1 MRITIDTVKRTLD
14 LQGGQESEQ
23 LPLYSPRAFEI
34 ISDLWLKLGWDQK
47 YSYTFTW
54 MGRPIVQLPEDVLRV
69 QEVICKVQPDV
80 IIETGVAHGGSLM
93 LYATLCKALGK
104 GRVIGVDIE
113 IRQHNRKAIEQH
125 VLSPLIKLIEG
136 SSTAQE
142 TVSEVKRLVGESQ
155 TVLVILDSCHT
166 REHVLNELESY
177 APLVSIGS
185 YIVATDGIMKEL
197 SDQPRGKPE
206 WARDNAV
213 KAAEDFVSRHP
224 AFVIEQPEWLFNESH
239 LSKNITYWP
248 GAFLRRRAQ

>member
-1 MRITIDTVKRTLD
+1 MRITIDTEKRTLD
-14 LQGGQESEQ
+14 LEGRQESEQ

-69 QEVICKVQPDV
+69 QEVLCIVRPDV

-104 GRVIGVDIE
+104 GKVIGVDIE
-113 IRQHNRKAIEQH
+113 IRPQSRTAIENH
-125 VLSPLIKLIEG
+125 ILAPLITLIEG
-136 SSTAQE
+136 SSTAQK
-142 TVSEVKRLVGESQ
+142 TLSQVKALIGPGQ

-166 REHVLNELESY
+166 KEHVLNELESY
-177 APLVSIGS
+177 CSIVSVGS
-185 YIVATDGIMKEL
+185 YIVATDGIMKDLHDVE
-197 SDQPRGKPE
+197 RGRPE
-206 WARDNAV
+206 WVWNNPVSALQEFA
-213 KAAEDFVSRHP
+213 SRHKEF
-224 AFVIEQPEWLFNESH
+224 AVEQPAWLFNESG

-248 GAFLRRRAQ
+248 SAFLRRVF